1 MVPAL
6 NATRDGKMDWFFNQW
21 VHGTEVPR
29 FVSDLKVEK
38 LAGGEYRIHGQVTQ
52 QGVGKDFRTLVPLS
66 VEFGKNDV
74 HRIGMI
80 GMTGE
85 ATIPID
91 TKLKLPKAPKRAV
104 VNALG
109 EVLARD

>member
-1 MVPAL
+1 VA
-6 NATRDGKMDWFFNQW
+6 
-21 VHGTEVPR
+21 
-29 FVSDLKVEK
+29 
-38 LAGGEYRIHGQVTQ
+38 
-52 QGVGKDFRTLVPLS
+52 KDFRTLVPLS
-66 VEFGKNDV
+66 IELGKNDV

-91 TKLKLPKAPKRAV
+91 AKLKLPKAPKRAL

-109 EVLARD
+109 EVLARE